1 MPFKTWISFLFI
13 CFSLQ
18 IMAQIY
24 DFTDPIRLPGQLNS
38 SAEETN
44 PILAPDGQTLYFV
57 RTLDIKNVG
66 GIYDQDIWVSR
77 LDLGAWGSAKP
88 IGGLLN
94 NKFNNALVAV
104 IKDSTESRLYLLSSY
119 TSEKDVRKG
128 IALSTLKDSVIGNPI
143 KVAIPDLDIDGKYVS
158 YFLSQN
164 EDVLIFSYEGS
175 DSEGEEDL
183 YISTRSSEGWNS
195 PEHMGNT
202 INSSGFEISPFLC
215 PSNDTLYFSS
225 NGFKGEGD
233 ADIYYSVKKGKWTS
247 WSKPVNLGK
256 KINTPKFDAYLIK
269 IGENIIWS
277 SNRDGKDCDFYSAKS
292 IAPPKLVISSIAKDV
307 SEFQGYDGEIDVSIT
322 GGIPPFKIT
331 WSNGQVTEDL
341 IGLTKGKYT
350 ITVIDASGQKASL
363 LQEINEPIFEDKKI
377 IRFPGVQYEFNSWK
391 FINDSLVNSSD
402 SLAYVAKLLQDYPAI
417 VIELI
422 SHTDSRGEQAQN
434 QVLSIN
440 RARACYIYLVEVLKV
455 DPRRIVPVGKGE
467 LEPATWSN
475 PTTGEKT
482 VLTEEYINTFRG
494 NSTLFEQLNQ
504 LNRRTEGRIIGKD
517 FDPKTYPEASKEYF
531 KFIKTPK

>member
-1 MPFKTWISFLFI
+1 
-13 CFSLQ
+13 
-18 IMAQIY
+18 
-24 DFTDPIRLPGQLNS
+24 
-38 SAEETN
+38 
-44 PILAPDGQTLYFV
+44 
-57 RTLDIKNVG
+57 
-66 GIYDQDIWVSR
+66 
-77 LDLGAWGSAKP
+77 
-88 IGGLLN
+88 
-94 NKFNNALVAV
+94 
-104 IKDSTESRLYLLSSY
+104 
-119 TSEKDVRKG
+119 
-128 IALSTLKDSVIGNPI
+128 
-143 KVAIPDLDIDGKYVS
+143 
-158 YFLSQN
+158 
-164 EDVLIFSYEGS
+164 
-175 DSEGEEDL
+175 
-183 YISTRSSEGWNS
+183 
-195 PEHMGNT
+195 MGNT
-202 INSSGFEISPFLC
+202 INSPGFEISPFLC

-225 NGFKGEGD
+225 NGFKAEGD

-247 WSKPVNLGK
+247 WSKPVNLGN

-277 SNRDGKDCDFYSAKS
+277 SNRDGKDCDLYSAKS
-292 IAPPKLVISSIAKDV
+292 IAPPKLVIRSTGKDV

-350 ITVIDASGQKASL
+350 IMVIDASGQKASL

-417 VIELI
+417 VVELI

-440 RARACYIYLVEVLKV
+440 RARACYIYLVEVLNV
-455 DPRRIVPVGKGE
+455 DPRRIVPLGKGE
-467 LEPATWSN
+467 LEPATWIN
-475 PTTGEKT
+475 PITGEKI
-482 VLTEEYINTFRG
+482 VLTEEYINTFRE
-494 NSTLFEQLNQ
+494 NSTLYEQLNQ

-517 FDPKTYPEASKEYF
+517 FDPKTYPEASKEYLE
-531 KFIKTPK
+531 FIITPK